1 MPKFNPE
8 QISLLARIATGRS
21 ASYSQALPFEAEGL
35 IKDGKDGW
43 IDLTTAGT
51 KYLEANGFEYN
62 ARTGWVKTRPNP
74 PKQKFLVPAFF
85 VMHAASSAE
94 ADDLTSEIQAF
105 ALAKGIQLYL
115 DEGLPTV
122 AVSAES
128 EREFH
133 TVMDEPDIQ
142 SAARKALEAEAA
154 AAA

>member
-8 QISLLARIATGRS
+8 QVSLLARIATGRS

-35 IKDGKDGW
+35 IKHGKDGW

-62 ARTGWVKTRPNP
+62 ARTGWVKTRPIQ

-85 VMHAASSAE
+85 VVHAPSDEE
-94 ADDLTSEIQAF
+94 ADDLTAEVQAF

-115 DEGLPTV
+115 DESLPTV
-122 AVSAES
+122 VVSADS

-133 TVMDEPDIQ
+133 SVMDEPGIQ
-142 SAARKALEAEAA
+142 SAVRKALEAEAA
-154 AAA
+154 TAA

>member
-1 MPKFNPE
+1 M
-8 QISLLARIATGRS
+8 
-21 ASYSQALPFEAEGL
+21 
-35 IKDGKDGW
+35 
-43 IDLTTAGT
+43 
-51 KYLEANGFEYN
+51 
-62 ARTGWVKTRPNP
+62 KTRPNS